1 MTDQTT
7 ADVLAQ
13 ENRLIDVYLTPQE
26 IKTLMYKLNNGDR
39 QVPQTLID
47 RIERSLRTGLE
58 R

>member
-1 MTDQTT
+1 MTDQKT
-7 ADVLAQ
+7 ADVTQAS
-13 ENRLIDVYLTPQE
+13 RLIDVYLTSQE